1 MTRNGRSSRW
11 TSGEHVITTLKALAI
26 VAVVGL
32 AVHLT
37 EQRGSAADE
46 FDDAWQWAQSLQVHI
61 DVVDGRIAAWRTG
74 HRPQDAARLIEA
86 LEASD
91 LRASSPLRVVWYQD
105 RLRHWE
111 GDIARA
117 QAAIQRATTEESDDP
132 AAARKE
138 LDELRRGLASVRA
151 GAHELVGSR
160 TEKLAAAYQG
170 TEILGLAVL
179 AALAALLVIG
189 FLRRHRRTRVVRREA
204 APGNVIEG
212 LERVIAQL
220 PSPLLLLEPA
230 TGRVRLANP
239 TAIEHLGLVR
249 KDVMGQPFAD
259 ALAPTASGSAP
270 RFQATDAESSSAVV
284 GLRSARAPERRVL
297 VHTTPIRFDGRSW
310 LWAQLDSL
318 SGGAAREAITES
330 RSQFR
335 LLAESIPGAAYL
347 LTRRG
352 EEWTVAFMGQGVHT
366 LTGLDPQVFT
376 RGRRELD
383 ERIHPTDRPGVD
395 EEIATALEEG
405 RPWFVTYRLQHL
417 DGSERWVEEY
427 GQGVRDTRGVVRY
440 LQGTLFDVT
449 RRRETQDEL
458 KAERERGEIMLRSI
472 TDAVIGLDAEGRV
485 QQMNEAAV
493 QLLGV
498 TERAA
503 RGRPLESVAS
513 FESASGA
520 TPFKGVAA
528 WVRPDGGGRGSEVQ
542 LVTRDRGV
550 RQIVVAGAP
559 LRGPNGEEV
568 GVVVVLRDITDHMR
582 REEELLRAAK
592 LESVGVLAGGI
603 AHDFNNILAGIIG
616 NLSLARMD
624 VEAESDTGYSLQQ
637 ALDAAVRAQ
646 DLTRQ
651 LLTFAKG
658 GAPLRRPVVLTKGLL
673 ETVAFALRG
682 SNVRCTPDVAPDLAA
697 VEADQGQI
705 LQVLQNLVIN
715 ATQAMPEGGD
725 LIVKATTTSV
735 VAGDGTPI
743 DPGRYVEIVVADQG
757 CGIPPEAL
765 QRIFDPYFTTKQEG
779 TGLGL
784 ATSYAIVR
792 RHGGSILV
800 DSHVDV
806 GTTFRVFLPACK
818 AELPQPEEV
827 LDRLLRARQ
836 GTGRILVMDDEATV
850 RDVCSRMLKSLGYR
864 PSTAENGQQALEL
877 YAHAMGKK
885 QPFDLVIMDLSIPDG
900 MGGAE
905 ATRRLLE
912 LDAEACIIASSGHY
926 EDPVLLQPE
935 EHGFR
940 GVLDKPYRQEDLGA
954 MLREHLGRAPTAN
967 PSAT

>member
-1 MTRNGRSSRW
+1 MTREGRSW
-11 TSGEHVITTLKALAI
+11 KGMLGEHAITALKVLSV
-26 VAVVGL
+26 VAVVGV
-32 AVHLT
+32 AIHVT
-37 EQRGSAADE
+37 RQRGSASDE
-46 FDDAWQWAQSLQVHI
+46 FDEAWRWAQALQVHI
-61 DVVDGRIAAWRTG
+61 DVVDGRIAAWQGSRG
-74 HRPQDAARLIEA
+74 PQEANRLVEA
-86 LEASD
+86 LEAGD

-111 GDIARA
+111 AEIARS
-117 QAAIQRATTEESDDP
+117 QAAVQHVTSDDTSD
-132 AAARKE
+132 AESARNAVE
-138 LDELRRGLASVRA
+138 PVRRALASVRA

-160 TEKLAAAYQG
+160 TEKLAGAYQG

-189 FLRRHRRTRVVRREA
+189 FLRRRRHGHVLRREA
-204 APGNVIEG
+204 PGNALEG
-212 LERVIAQL
+212 VERVMAQL
-220 PSPLLLLEPA
+220 AAPLLLLEPA
-230 TGRVRLANP
+230 TARVRLANP
-239 TAIEHLGLVR
+239 TALERLGLLR
-249 KDVMGQPFAD
+249 QDVVGRPLTQ
-259 ALAPTASGSAP
+259 ALAPSTGGTAP
-270 RFQATDAESSSAVV
+270 RFQATDAESGSSVV
-284 GLRSARAPERRVL
+284 ALRSESAPEPRVL
-297 VHTTPIRFDGRSW
+297 VHTTPIRLEGRSW
-310 LWAQLDSL
+310 LWTHLDSL
-318 SGGAAREAITES
+318 STGAARQAIDES

-347 LTRRG
+347 LTRHG

-395 EEIATALEEG
+395 EEITTALTEG
-405 RPWFVTYRLQHL
+405 RPWFVTYRLRHL
-417 DGSERWVEEY
+417 DGSERWIEEY
-427 GQGVRDTRGVVRY
+427 GQGVRDERGIVRHV
-440 LQGTLFDVT
+440 QGTLFDVT
-449 RRRETQDEL
+449 RRRETQDAL
-458 KAERERGEIMLRSI
+458 QAERERSAIMLRSI
-472 TDAVIGLDAEGRV
+472 TDAVIGLDADGCV
-485 QQMNEAAV
+485 QQMNEAATR
-493 QLLGV
+493 LLGMS
-498 TERAA
+498 ERAA
-503 RGRPLESVAS
+503 RGRPLETVAS
-513 FESASGA
+513 FEL
-520 TPFKGVAA
+520 P
-528 WVRPDGGGRGSEVQ
+528 GGGPIQGRAPWLRPEGGARGSEVT
-542 LVTRDRGV
+542 LSTRDHGV
-550 RQIVVAGAP
+550 RQLVVAGAP
-559 LRGPNGEEV
+559 LRGPNGEAV
-568 GVVVVLRDITDHMR
+568 GVVVVLRDVTDHMR

-624 VEAESDTGYSLQQ
+624 VDATSDTGYSLQQ
-637 ALDAAVRAQ
+637 ALDAAIRAQ

-682 SNVRCTPDVAPDLAA
+682 SNVRCTPDVAADLAA

-725 LIVKATTTSV
+725 LVVTARTTSV

-743 DPGRYVEIVVADQG
+743 DPGRYVEIVVTDQG

-765 QRIFDPYFTTKQEG
+765 QRIFDPYFTTKAEG

-784 ATSYAIVR
+784 ATSYSIVR

-800 DSHVDV
+800 DSKVGV
-806 GTTFRVFLPACK
+806 GTTFRVYLPACK
-818 AELPQPEEV
+818 AELPQPEEA

-850 RDVCSRMLKSLGYR
+850 RDVCSRMLRSLGYR
-864 PSTAENGQQALEL
+864 PTTAESGQQALEL

-885 QPFDLVIMDLSIPDG
+885 QTFDLVIMDLNIPDG

-912 LDAEACIIASSGHY
+912 LDPEACIIASSGHF
-926 EDPVLLQPE
+926 EDPVLLEPE
-935 EHGFR
+935 AHGFR

-954 MLREHLGRAPTAN
+954 MLREHLGRAPAAKSPTA
-967 PSAT
+967 